1 MLDVRKDNKVA
12 LNNSKTRAAKAK
24 AQMEYIATN
33 KEVKKSIRKVK
44 RDHIDNLAKQA
55 EEAEEQKN
63 LRKLYGHQGALQ
75 QVSTDTQAIERQKW
89 EPSHDN

>member
-12 LNNSKTRAAKAK
+12 LNNIKTRAAKAK

-55 EEAEEQKN
+55 EEAEEQEN
-63 LRKLYGHQGALQ
+63 LRKLYGHQGAL
-75 QVSTDTQAIERQKW
+75 
-89 EPSHDN
+89 